1 METWLYIFIE
11 RELQD
16 YDVVIVRLGDLFFET
31 GQELATLPKDRR
43 IYYDMDFRRTMKA
56 EAEYF
61 ECIVDAPDGRST
73 FSLLFRGTEEILGNL
88 ELIAIYYTNEK
99 NEGVAVLCLPYY

>member
-1 METWLYIFIE
+1 MDIFIE

-31 GQELATLPKDRR
+31 GQEFAALPKDRR

-61 ECIVDAPDGRST
+61 ERIVGSPDGRST
-73 FSLLFRGTEEILGNL
+73 FSLLFGGTEEILGNL

-99 NEGVAVLCLPYY
+99 NEGDAVLCLPYY

>member
-1 METWLYIFIE
+1 MKTWLDIFIE

-31 GQELATLPKDRR
+31 GYEFATLPKDRR
-43 IYYDMDFRRTMKA
+43 IYYDMNFRRTMKK

-61 ECIVDAPDGRST
+61 ERIVDAPDGRST
-73 FSLLFRGTEEILGNL
+73 FSLLFGGTEEILGNL

-99 NEGVAVLCLPYY
+99 NEGAAVLCLPYY